1 MKAGNFNIY
10 SYLEKLNEEAEM
22 AEKSVAKVDSLGM
35 IIPEENMKTYN
46 WLKSEYQKGKTEVK
60 VEMNIGGSKF
70 EPGYDMQGN
79 VKTTDTFKPGMY
91 GDVKTGDNESSA
103 SKKPEVTTDKKP
115 EAPGAPASKKPEVTT
130 DKKPEV
136 TTDKKPETPAAD
148 KKPEASVKGKSL
160 NFDLKTKKNDKS

>member
-10 SYLEKLNEEAEM
+10 NYLDKLNEEAEM
-22 AEKSVAKVDSLGM
+22 AEKSTAKVDSLGL
-35 IIPEENMKTYN
+35 IIPDTNTKSYN

-60 VEMNIGGSKF
+60 VEMNMGGAKF

-91 GDVKTGDNESSA
+91 GEVKTTDTDSTKKDVSTNVEPKKSTEDSA
-103 SKKPEVTTDKKP
+103 EKTDKSEDTKAAVKSKKPDTDSAEKKP
-115 EAPGAPASKKPEVTT
+115 
-130 DKKPEV
+130 D
-136 TTDKKPETPAAD
+136 
-148 KKPEASVKGKSL
+148 VKGKTL

>member
-10 SYLEKLNEEAEM
+10 NYLDKLNEEAEM
-22 AEKSVAKVDSLGM
+22 AEKSNTKVDSLGL
-35 IIPEENMKTYN
+35 IIPDTNTKSYN

-60 VEMNIGGSKF
+60 VEMNMGGAKF

-91 GDVKTGDNESSA
+91 GEVKTTDTASTKKDVSTNAEPKKSTEETSENSDKSENTKA
-103 SKKPEVTTDKKP
+103 PAKSKKPDEDSTEKK
-115 EAPGAPASKKPEVTT
+115 S
-130 DKKPEV
+130 D
-136 TTDKKPETPAAD
+136 
-148 KKPEASVKGKSL
+148 VKGKTL